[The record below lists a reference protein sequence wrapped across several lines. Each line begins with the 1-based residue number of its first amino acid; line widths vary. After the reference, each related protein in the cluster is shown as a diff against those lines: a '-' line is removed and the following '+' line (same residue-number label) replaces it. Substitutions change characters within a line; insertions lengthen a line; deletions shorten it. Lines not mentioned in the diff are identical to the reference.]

1 MNALELINFGSKVL
15 KKNSVLTHKLD
26 SEILLSKVL
35 GKNRERVLIDL
46 NKKIS
51 PLDISKFY
59 DLINRR
65 STKEPIAYILGV
77 KEFWSKNFLIGK
89 NSLIPRPETELL
101 VEKLSKIYKNNSINL
116 IDIGT
121 GSGCIII
128 SLLSELNHSRGLGI
142 DISKHG
148 ILIAK
153 KNAAKHEVDN
163 RAKFLQTSF
172 KNIFNKKFDLVIS
185 NPPYIRRRDIKNL
198 QDDIKYFEPKLALD
212 GGIDGLD
219 VIKKVIYKAKEIL
232 KINGA
237 LAIEIGNKQY
247 AKVSEIL
254 IDNNFRLEHKIK
266 DFKDNIRCIISRY
279 KN

>member
-1 MNALELINFGSKVL
+1 M
-15 KKNSVLTHKLD
+15 
-26 SEILLSKVL
+26 
-35 GKNRERVLIDL
+35 
-46 NKKIS
+46 
-51 PLDISKFY
+51 
-59 DLINRR
+59 
-65 STKEPIAYILGV
+65 
-77 KEFWSKNFLIGK
+77 
-89 NSLIPRPETELL
+89 

-142 DISKHG
+142 DISKHS

-266 DFKDNIRCIISRY
+266 DFENNIRCIISRY